1 MITFLKKK
9 ISLVANGLMVVP
21 GTQVHKVVEV
31 FENHFGAVRGQL
43 IPCDASIQLEDVSA
57 ELTSEDAAVFRRVV
71 GMCLYLSRDRPDI
84 AVPSAWSWKMAYFNR
99 EVLDFGILQ

>member
-1 MITFLKKK
+1 
-9 ISLVANGLMVVP
+9 MVVP
-21 GTQVHKVVEV
+21 GTQFHKVVEV

-57 ELTSEDAAVFRRVV
+57 ELTPTDAAVFRRVV

-84 AVPSAWSWKMAYFNR
+84 ISPVKEASGRMSRPTLTIQAFS
-99 EVLDFGILQ
+99 I